1 MTISQIACLGLS
13 HHAAPVELRE
23 RLSCGLLL
31 EDHSQPARFDDDATV
46 SREFAAVTEA
56 ALLSTCNRIELY
68 AAVDPDTDDVRSLL
82 IEFLSRHH
90 DGDLSEVTDYF
101 YLHQGTD
108 AVRHLLRV
116 ACGLDSQILGEP
128 QILGQVTGAFTQAV
142 EARAIGPLLTTLFRG
157 AIRTGKK
164 ARAHTGISTNP
175 ASLGSVAIAHAE
187 KIVGPLTE
195 RAVLVIGVGEMGRMA
210 INALR
215 KRGVQRILLA
225 NRTPARAQQLAAAWQ
240 GNVFGIDELP
250 QALAQADVVISAT
263 AAPRVI
269 LDAPQIGAILR
280 HRADRKLVIVDIALP
295 RDVNPRVGDLPG
307 VHLYNMDHLRQSL
320 DEALAARRREIP
332 EVESL
337 IDGELTALHD
347 QFKQLSI
354 SPVIVDLRQ
363 KAERIR
369 RRELE
374 RTLRFI
380 GEDADPETLKH
391 VQHLTRSLVN
401 KLLHEPTVRLR
412 ERASNGQ
419 ATAYADTIRDLFD
432 LPGPSES
439 EQE

>member
-1 MTISQIACLGLS
+1 MTITQIACLGLS

-31 EDHSQPARFDDDATV
+31 EDHSQPARVDDDAPL
-46 SREFAAVTEA
+46 SRQFASVTEV

-68 AAVDPDTDDVRSLL
+68 AAVDPDADDVRSLL

-90 DGDLSEVTDYF
+90 DGDLSDLTDYF
-101 YLHQGTD
+101 YFHRG
-108 AVRHLLRV
+108 ANAARHLLRV

-128 QILGQVTGAFTQAV
+128 QILGQVTGAFTQSV
-142 EARAIGPLLTTLFRG
+142 EAHTIGPLLTTLFRG
-157 AIRTGKK
+157 AIRAGKK

-175 ASLGSVAIAHAE
+175 ASLGSVSIAHAE
-187 KIVGPLTE
+187 KIVGPLNE

-210 INALR
+210 ISALR
-215 KRGVQRILLA
+215 KRGVQRILVA
-225 NRTPARAQQLAAAWQ
+225 NRSSARARQLAATWQ
-240 GNVFGIDELP
+240 GTAFGIDELP
-250 QALAQADVVISAT
+250 EALAQADVVISAT
-263 AAPRVI
+263 AAPGTI
-269 LDAPQIGAILR
+269 LDAPLIRPIMRQRSG
-280 HRADRKLVIVDIALP
+280 RKLVIVDIALP

-307 VHLYNMDHLRQSL
+307 VYLYNMDHLRQSL
-320 DEALAARRREIP
+320 DKALDARRREIP

-337 IDGELTALHD
+337 IDGEMAALHD
-347 QFKQLSI
+347 QFRQLSI

-363 KAERIR
+363 KAEKIR

-374 RTLRFI
+374 RTMRFI

-419 ATAYADTIRDLFD
+419 ATAYADTVRDLFD
-432 LPGPSES
+432 LPNTSES